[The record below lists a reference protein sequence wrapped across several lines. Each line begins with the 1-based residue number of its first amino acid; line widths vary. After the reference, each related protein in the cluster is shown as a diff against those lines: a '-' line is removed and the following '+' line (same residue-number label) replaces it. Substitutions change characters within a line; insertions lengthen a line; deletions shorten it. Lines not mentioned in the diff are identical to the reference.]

1 MADTVHSFDE
11 EAIQAALDAARGHQN
26 ERLSA
31 GALGTETLNA
41 YDDGRMSLAASC
53 ISVTVE
59 NGKVCLNLPLGIG
72 KFCFPIPSVIPN
84 GTAAEA
90 CLSICTTFGIPT
102 GVRVTI
108 SVAGKVI
115 LSKSFGKC

>member
-1 MADTVHSFDE
+1 MADTVHNFDDKSIE
-11 EAIQAALDAARGHQN
+11 AALEAARGHYKGN
-26 ERLSA
+26 IDASA
-31 GALGTETLNA
+31 VSPGE
-41 YDDGRMSLAASC
+41 DGHLALAAGC

-59 NGKVCLNLPLGIG
+59 NGKVCLNLPLGFG
-72 KFCFPIPSVIPN
+72 KYCFPIPKIIPD

-90 CLSICTTFGIPT
+90 CLHICTTWGIPT

-115 LSKSFGKC
+115 VSKSFGKC

>member
-1 MADTVHSFDE
+1 MANEFHSFDDKSV
-11 EAIQAALDAARGHQN
+11 QAALEAARAHYEDRNKATAFNSAEDGH
-26 ERLSA
+26 LAMAA
-31 GALGTETLNA
+31 G
-41 YDDGRMSLAASC
+41 C

-72 KFCFPIPSVIPN
+72 NYCLPIPSIIPN

-90 CLSICTTFGIPT
+90 CLHICTTWGLPT
-102 GVRVTI
+102 GIRVTI

-115 LSKSFGKC
+115 VSKTFGKC

>member
-1 MADTVHSFDE
+1 MADFHSFDDKHIE
-11 EAIQAALDAARGHQN
+11 AALEAARGH
-26 ERLSA
+26 
-31 GALGTETLNA
+31 
-41 YDDGRMSLAASC
+41 YDDKIQATAINSAEDGHLSMAAGC

-59 NGKVCLNLPLGIG
+59 NGKVCLNLPLGFG
-72 KFCFPIPSVIPN
+72 KYCFPIPSIIPN

-90 CLSICTTFGIPT
+90 CLHICTTWGIPT

-115 LSKSFGKC
+115 VSKSFGKC

>member
-1 MADTVHSFDE
+1 MANEFHSFDDK
-11 EAIQAALDAARGHQN
+11 AIQSALDAARAHFDGVVDA
-26 ERLSA
+26 SA
-31 GALGTETLNA
+31 VNPA
-41 YDDGRMSLAASC
+41 DDGHLAVAGGC

-59 NGKVCLNLPLGIG
+59 DGKVCLNLPLGIG
-72 KFCFPIPSVIPN
+72 KYCFPIPSIIPN

-90 CLSICTTFGIPT
+90 CLHICTTFGIPT

-115 LSKSFGKC
+115 VTKTFGKC

>member
-1 MADTVHSFDE
+1 MANEFHSFDDKSV
-11 EAIQAALDAARGHQN
+11 QAALDAAQAHFEGNIDAKSINSAEDGH
-26 ERLSA
+26 LA
-31 GALGTETLNA
+31 
-41 YDDGRMSLAASC
+41 LAAGC

-59 NGKVCLNLPLGIG
+59 NGKVCLNLPLGFG
-72 KFCFPIPSVIPN
+72 KYCFPIPSIIPN

-90 CLSICTTFGIPT
+90 CLSICTTWGIPT

-115 LSKSFGKC
+115 VSKSFGKC

>member
-1 MADTVHSFDE
+1 MANTVHSFDDK
-11 EAIQAALDAARGHQN
+11 AIEAALEAAKGHYDEQV
-26 ERLSA
+26 SA
-31 GALGTETLNA
+31 GALTTGTLAA
-41 YDDGRMSLAASC
+41 YDDGHLALAAGC
-53 ISVTVE
+53 ISVKVE
-59 NGKVCLNLPLGIG
+59 NGKICLNLPLGIG
-72 KFCFPIPSVIPN
+72 KFCFPIPSIIPN

-90 CLSICTTFGIPT
+90 CLNICTTWGIPT

>member
-1 MADTVHSFDE
+1 MANDFHSFDDK
-11 EAIQAALDAARGHQN
+11 AIQAALDAAQGHFEN
-26 ERLSA
+26 KISPSSIDSA
-31 GALGTETLNA
+31 E
-41 YDDGRMSLAASC
+41 DGHLSLAGGC

-59 NGKVCLNLPLGIG
+59 DGKVCLNLPLGFG
-72 KFCFPIPSVIPN
+72 KYCFPIPSIIPD

-90 CLSICTTFGIPT
+90 CLSICTTWGIPT

-115 LSKSFGKC
+115 VSKSFGKC

>member
-1 MADTVHSFDE
+1 MATHHSFDDK
-11 EAIQAALDAARGHQN
+11 AIAAALDAMRAHYDAETLSARGKQID
-26 ERLSA
+26 A
-31 GALGTETLNA
+31 A
-41 YDDGRMSLAASC
+41 DDGHISLAGGC

-72 KFCFPIPSVIPN
+72 KYCLPIPSIIPD

-90 CLSICTTFGIPT
+90 CIHICTTWGIPT
-102 GVRVTI
+102 GVKVTI

-115 LSKSFGKC
+115 VQKTFLKC